1 MKTFNKLFTAAVLIS
16 ALFLVSF
23 VQDDDT
29 WMVPEKYK
37 TMENPT
43 ENSSRNMKIGKMLYS
58 KHCKSCHGNQGL
70 GDGPKAASLDT
81 YPGDFSSEEF
91 QSQSDGELY
100 YKTTFGR
107 DEMPAYENT
116 ISSDEDRWLI
126 VHYMRT
132 FAGE

>member
-16 ALFLVSF
+16 AFFLVSF
-23 VQDDDT
+23 IQDDDT
-29 WMVPEKYK
+29 WLVPEEYK

-43 ENSSRNMKIGKMLYS
+43 ENSSRNMKIGKMLYA

-70 GDGPKAASLDT
+70 GDGPKAASLET
-81 YPGDFSSEEF
+81 FPGDFSSEEF
-91 QSQSDGELY
+91 QSQTDGELY

-107 DEMPAYENT
+107 DEMPAYDKT
-116 ISSDEDRWLI
+116 IPGDEDRWLI